1 MKKIILLL
9 TLGLF
14 ISCSNVQNPDY
25 EKNLEIAK
33 EWFEVFVTEDFDAI
47 TEFFADEVEYQS
59 AFYGGPLMNREET
72 LNYLKGWQDAMEDIS
87 WEAQNYLPGADPDTG
102 EPNGSVRMYGH
113 WSGTNTASGK
123 SFKGLWY
130 HYFTFNEDGKIINGG
145 DFGDA
150 TGLVMAVAPD
160 QD

>member
-47 TEFFADEVEYQS
+47 TEFFADEVE
-59 AFYGGPLMNREET
+59 
-72 LNYLKGWQDAMEDIS
+72 
-87 WEAQNYLPGADPDTG
+87 
-102 EPNGSVRMYGH
+102 
-113 WSGTNTASGK
+113 
-123 SFKGLWY
+123 
-130 HYFTFNEDGKIINGG
+130 
-145 DFGDA
+145 
-150 TGLVMAVAPD
+150 
-160 QD
+160 

>member
-1 MKKIILLL
+1 MKKIILLI

-72 LNYLKGWQDAMEDIS
+72 LNYLKGWQGCYGRYI
-87 WEAQNYLPGADPDTG
+87 L
-102 EPNGSVRMYGH
+102 GSSKLSARC
-113 WSGTNTASGK
+113 
-123 SFKGLWY
+123 
-130 HYFTFNEDGKIINGG
+130 
-145 DFGDA
+145 
-150 TGLVMAVAPD
+150 
-160 QD
+160 